1 MTKAQLI
8 NQTLEK
14 LSELPGGKVQEAY
27 DFVDFLLKR
36 SEEDVIQQGATN
48 LMRQSQTF
56 QFLEEEE
63 DLYSSDDLKERYR
76 WLKEISF
83 LCRFPSLTS
92 FQQ

>member
-1 MTKAQLI
+1 MIGFLEIAFSKQQPMTKAQLI

-14 LSELPGGKVQEAY
+14 LSELPGDKVQEAY

-76 WLKEISF
+76 
-83 LCRFPSLTS
+83 
-92 FQQ
+92 

>member
-1 MTKAQLI
+1 MIGFSEIASSKQQPMTKAQLI

-14 LSELPGGKVQEAY
+14 LSELPGDKVQEAY

-76 WLKEISF
+76 
-83 LCRFPSLTS
+83 
-92 FQQ
+92 

>member
-1 MTKAQLI
+1 MAGFLEIASSKQQPMTKAQLI

-14 LSELPGGKVQEAY
+14 LSELPGDKVQEAY

-36 SEEDVIQQGATN
+36 SEEDVIQHGATN

-76 WLKEISF
+76 
-83 LCRFPSLTS
+83 
-92 FQQ
+92 